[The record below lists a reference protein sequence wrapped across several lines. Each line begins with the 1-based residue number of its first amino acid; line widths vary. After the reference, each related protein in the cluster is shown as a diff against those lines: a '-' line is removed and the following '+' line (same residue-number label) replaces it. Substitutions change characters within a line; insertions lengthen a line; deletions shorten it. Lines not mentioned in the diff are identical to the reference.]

1 MLRGVFRQG
10 DCGRQ
15 LPTVRGA
22 LTEMDHA
29 VQQIRDR
36 NMLAGLPFEAPLRVL
51 DLVDRYH
58 ATADVEGYLQVG
70 DFSNDH
76 ASTGMIQT
84 SWSMVLDGIWS
95 DKSVLRTMRETG
107 LCDLRSQLAEENDPK
122 LKAVP

>member
-1 MLRGVFRQG
+1 
-10 DCGRQ
+10 
-15 LPTVRGA
+15 
-22 LTEMDHA
+22 
-29 VQQIRDR
+29 
-36 NMLAGLPFEAPLRVL
+36 MLAGLPFEAPLRVL

-84 SWSMVLDGIWS
+84 SWNMVLDGIWS

>member
-36 NMLAGLPFEAPLRVL
+36 NMLADLPFEAPLRVL
-51 DLVDRYH
+51 DLVITQPR
-58 ATADVEGYLQVG
+58 
-70 DFSNDH
+70 
-76 ASTGMIQT
+76 M
-84 SWSMVLDGIWS
+84 
-95 DKSVLRTMRETG
+95 
-107 LCDLRSQLAEENDPK
+107 
-122 LKAVP
+122 LKAICRSEISVTIMQARV